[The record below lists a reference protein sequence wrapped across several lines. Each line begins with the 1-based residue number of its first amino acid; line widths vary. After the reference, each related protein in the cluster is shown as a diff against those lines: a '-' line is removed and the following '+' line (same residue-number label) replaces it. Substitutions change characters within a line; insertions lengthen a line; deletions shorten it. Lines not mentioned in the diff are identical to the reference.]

1 MASTPGTEKGRKEM
15 KERGGLSHTIDLYLS
30 VAVEVGSMAPDMNID
45 WALVLYFA
53 LLVNK

>member
-45 WALVLYFA
+45 WALLLYFA